1 MRRREFI
8 TLLGGTAAGWP
19 LAARAEQ
26 GLPMRRIGVL
36 VNGVKTDAEMAA
48 RLSAFLKVLQDLG
61 WTPDAN
67 LRVDVRY
74 GVDDDDLREQAKQLV
89 GLAPDVV
96 LAMAPPSVIALLKV
110 TRSVPIVFAAVT
122 DPVGLG
128 IVQSLARSG
137 GNATGFLS
145 AEFGFGAK

>member
-1 MRRREFI
+1 MRLPFGRNRLRFREIGRLAIGLRPSSFI
-8 TLLGGTAAGWP
+8 DRTPPEFPFQAIAHGW
-19 LAARAEQ
+19 LES
-26 GLPMRRIGVL
+26 LCV
-36 VNGVKTDAEMAA
+36 
-48 RLSAFLKVLQDLG
+48 SLQDLG

-110 TRSVPIVFAAVT
+110 TRSVPIVF
-122 DPVGLG
+122 
-128 IVQSLARSG
+128 
-137 GNATGFLS
+137 
-145 AEFGFGAK
+145 